1 MNSENLGNDILLS
14 VITASLLFL
23 LLSIFIFTFSSLYIK
38 KRKQYKIE
46 KATLHAQ
53 YQQEILQSQIEIQNQ
68 TLQHISGELHDN
80 IGQLLSVAR
89 LQLNMLEDEET
100 ATPAQIREV
109 NDIIDKTIYELRALS
124 KSLDGDF
131 VKDFGLTESLSH
143 ELQRIRA
150 TSKYQTEIITNGE
163 PYRLEGQ
170 KEIVLFRVVQE
181 ILNNTLK
188 HAAAKNIKVTLQ
200 YESTQFSLTV
210 QDDGKGFDIGKV
222 KSREMTESGAG
233 LRNIKRRTEL
243 IGGNCQLESTLG
255 IGTKIRLQLPVVS

>member
-1 MNSENLGNDILLS
+1 MDTDIVYISILATI
-14 VITASLLFL
+14 VFL
-23 LLSIFIFTFSSLYIK
+23 ALAVFIISFFFIFQRRQLQN
-38 KRKQYKIE
+38 RQE
-46 KATLHAQ
+46 KAALHAQ
-53 YQQEILQSQIEIQNQ
+53 YQQEILQSQLEIQNQ

-109 NDIIDKTIYELRALS
+109 NDVIDKTIHELRALS

-131 VKDFGLTESLSH
+131 VKDFGLMESLSH

-150 TSKYQTEIITNGE
+150 TSKYQTEIITEGE

-188 HAAAKNIKVTLQ
+188 HAAAKHITVTLH
-200 YESTQFSLTV
+200 YEPTQFTLTV

-243 IGGNCQLESTLG
+243 IGGNCHLESTLG